1 MTARQA
7 FDALGLPDV
16 HFQAKPPDALLALST
31 NNDLPQEHDV
41 PPIRA
46 FLATAEQELA
56 SCPPG
61 GVKKALKRRLAGYRA
76 ALSPIRRLPPE
87 VLGEIFLFVVQDVR
101 HGCIRTIGGE
111 YRVPG
116 PPWRLAMVCRSW
128 RASALSFSQLWSSIM
143 LFFPPF
149 PYADIRTIRTYFP
162 IEGIRKQI
170 ERSGDAPLH
179 VAVQLSLPDSEHH
192 IKLFDLVLKQS
203 SRITKLTLGWDQSWP
218 QRSVMDCLRRVKDQ
232 LARLRD
238 VELRPADDVDVDGY
252 DGYNGYGSGYENEP
266 QYSRVPLN
274 WAQLTR
280 LRVCLSVPAD
290 FEVVRLAA
298 QSLIECT
305 LEIRESNFELGII
318 PLGNPDLSLPHLQRL
333 SVLFCGS
340 DEPED
345 ERNEITA
352 DESML
357 RGFVAHNLEYL
368 SLVNVSPIT
377 ASDLLQRSQCD
388 LLGLRLHVDDNDFGR
403 NSARAVDILRQLPGL
418 RKLEVSV
425 VVIEGEDSEY
435 GARSRSESKS
445 GLSYLL
451 AALTHHNDNEA
462 LCPKLETLRIQRVMP
477 HFTIPRFDWD
487 SEDEDDE
494 DRDADTS
501 ASWSPRDVEALQAMV
516 RSRSALKYVSVRMR
530 MVDGS
535 VGEGL
540 RAEFERM
547 KGSGVVVRY
556 EETDWI
562 GLGLDVLK

>member
-1 MTARQA
+1 MVNLIRSMTARQA

-31 NNDLPQEHDV
+31 NNDPPQEQDV

-61 GVKKALKRRLAGYRA
+61 GAKKALKRRLAGYRA

-111 YRVPG
+111 YRVPV

-203 SRITKLTLGWDQSWP
+203 SRITKLTLGWDQNWP

-232 LARLRD
+232 LVRLRD
-238 VELRPADDVDVDGY
+238 VELRPADDVDDGY
-252 DGYNGYGSGYENEP
+252 GYGSGNDP
-266 QYSRVPLN
+266 QYNHIPLN

-280 LRVCLSVPAD
+280 LRVYLFVPAD

-298 QSLIECT
+298 QSLVECT
-305 LEIRESNFELGII
+305 LDIRESNFELGII
-318 PLGNPDLSLPHLQRL
+318 PLGNPDLSLPHLRRL

-345 ERNEITA
+345 QRDEITA

-357 RGFVAHNLEYL
+357 RGFVAPNLEYL
-368 SLVNVSPIT
+368 SLVNVSPIA

-388 LLGLRLHVDDNDFGR
+388 LLGLRLHVDDNDFGH
-403 NSARAVDILRQLPGL
+403 NSSRAVDILRQLPGL
-418 RKLEVSV
+418 RALEVSV
-425 VVIEGEDSEY
+425 VVIEGEQYDADFHPESE
-435 GARSRSESKS
+435 S

-451 AALTHHNDNEA
+451 AALHVHPNNNENEV
-462 LCPKLETLRIQRVMP
+462 LCPNLETLRIQRVMP
-477 HFTIPRFDWD
+477 YLTTPRFHSD
-487 SEDEDDE
+487 SEDEDEYDE

-501 ASWSPRDVEALQAMV
+501 ASWSLRDVEALQAMV
-516 RSRSALKYVSVRMR
+516 RSRQALKYVSVRMR
-530 MVDGS
+530 MDGGS
-535 VGEGL
+535 VGERL
-540 RAEFERM
+540 RAEF
-547 KGSGVVVRY
+547 
-556 EETDWI
+556 
-562 GLGLDVLK
+562 